1 VRGTA
6 TMAHIRIPHQDLSRF
21 IAAIL
26 VAKGMGAD
34 DAATVADSL
43 VWANIRGV
51 DGHGVFRLPTYLD
64 FIDRGELDPRARP
77 KPRAVGPSAFVLDCA
92 RAAGPVAMMQ
102 AARLAV
108 ETARRNAVCIVLVRE
123 TTHTGAIGRYP
134 QWAAA
139 QGCAAIMM
147 NGGPPFMAYHGTRTA
162 HLGTSP
168 IAIAVPSGGGEG
180 GEGEPLLV
188 DLATAVVSNGR
199 LRQAVRA
206 GEPIPPGWAL
216 DAEGKATTDAAK
228 AAVILPLGGP
238 KGSGLSFMFECLTG
252 ILAAAPV
259 LTMFAAPAAAATPR
273 RHRQNAI
280 LIALDVAAFR
290 PLEDYRR
297 DIGALAAMLRSQ
309 PLQEGFD
316 EMLMPG
322 ERGGRAAAERR
333 AKGIPLPASLW
344 TELGGIARALGVSVP
359 QHGRQTTSGG

>member
-1 VRGTA
+1 MTD
-6 TMAHIRIPHQDLSRF
+6 IRIPHLDLSRF
-21 IAAIL
+21 IAAML
-26 VAKGMGAD
+26 GAKGMSAE
-34 DAATVADSL
+34 DAATVAEGL
-43 VWANIRGV
+43 VWADMRGT
-51 DGHGVFRLPTYLD
+51 DSHGVVRLPTYLD
-64 FIDRGELDPRARP
+64 FIDRGQLDPRARP
-77 KPRAVGPSAFVLDCA
+77 KPRAIGPSAIVLDCA

-134 QWAAA
+134 QWVAEH
-139 QGCAAIMM
+139 GCAAVMM

-168 IAIAVPSGGGEG
+168 IAIAVPGGGGGAAGAGEDGSGGGDD
-180 GEGEPLLV
+180 PLLL

-206 GEPIPPGWAL
+206 GEAIPLGWAL
-216 DAEGKATTDAAK
+216 DAEGKATTDPAK

-259 LTMFAAPAAAATPR
+259 LTMFAAPTTPR
-273 RHRQNAI
+273 PHRQNAM

-297 DIGALAAMLRSQ
+297 DIGELTALLRAQ
-309 PLQEGFD
+309 PLQQGFD
-316 EMLMPG
+316 EALMPG
-322 ERGGRAAAERR
+322 ERGTRTAAERR
-333 AKGIPLPASLW
+333 AKGIPLPAALW
-344 TELGGIARALGVSVP
+344 SELGGIARALGVTMP
-359 QHGRQTTSGG
+359 QGG

>member
-1 VRGTA
+1 MTEILV
-6 TMAHIRIPHQDLSRF
+6 PHDDLARF

-26 VAKGMGAD
+26 GAKGMSAE
-34 DAATVADSL
+34 DAATVAEGL
-43 VWANIRGV
+43 VWANLRGT
-51 DGHGVFRLPTYLD
+51 DGHGVVRLPTYLD
-64 FIDRGELDPRARP
+64 FIDRGQLDPRARP
-77 KPRAVGPSAFVLDCA
+77 TPRVIGPSAIVLDCA

-102 AARLAV
+102 AARIAV
-108 ETARRNAVCIVLVRE
+108 ETARRNAVCIVLVGE

-134 QWAAA
+134 QWVAK
-139 QGCAAIMM
+139 QGCAALMM

-168 IAIAVPSGGGEG
+168 IAIAVPSGDGGG
-180 GEGEPLLV
+180 GDPLLL

-206 GEPIPPGWAL
+206 GEAIPCGWAL
-216 DAEGKATTDAAK
+216 DAEGKATTDPAK

-259 LTMFAAPAAAATPR
+259 LAMFAAPATPR
-273 RHRQNAI
+273 PHRQNAI

-297 DIGALAAMLRSQ
+297 DIGELAAMLRAQ

-316 EMLMPG
+316 EVLMPG
-322 ERGGRAAAERR
+322 ERGTRYAAERR
-333 AKGIPLPASLW
+333 VKGIPLPAALW
-344 TELGGIARALGVSVP
+344 MELGGIARAVGVTMP
-359 QHGRQTTSGG
+359 EAG